1 MPPGFVDIIRKAWRI
16 LNKIAKIPEAKH
28 AIISYFCFIIGVII
42 AIKLNGIINAK
53 LIFSGISCPKK
64 IPNNVEICQV
74 KNNVKPDP
82 KR

>member
-1 MPPGFVDIIRKAWRI
+1 MKSSF
-16 LNKIAKIPEAKH
+16 
-28 AIISYFCFIIGVII
+28 F
-42 AIKLNGIINAK
+42 GIIPTVVRHNKELKPNAK

-82 KR
+82 KRW

>member
-1 MPPGFVDIIRKAWRI
+1 M
-16 LNKIAKIPEAKH
+16 LNQ
-28 AIISYFCFIIGVII
+28 YFQELVAQKKYQIT
-42 AIKLNGIINAK
+42 L
-53 LIFSGISCPKK
+53 KK